1 MLCDDLVA
9 PRYCKYGTYIQTLY
23 VYVVC
28 CWVNVV
34 EVKWQ
39 CNEEDSSFL
48 DLVFSITMICGP
60 NFQKYMT
67 ESNQLRND

>member
-1 MLCDDLVA
+1 M
-9 PRYCKYGTYIQTLY
+9 
-23 VYVVC
+23 
-28 CWVNVV
+28 NVV

-48 DLVFSITMICGP
+48 DLVFSIIMICGP

-67 ESNQLRND
+67 ESNQLRNDSSKKESG